1 MSKDII
7 NIISEITFCLLDVV
21 LLYRFSLLS
30 LKIKAHHNFIILL
43 ISLLTAFTAFGMSF
57 ISTYSWVS
65 TLILLGSIIVY
76 VLIVFQ
82 GQTKAKIVTALLY
95 YLILGV
101 LTMLVSSLAFVV
113 FSITTNQLLEN
124 IGIRIGVALVI
135 KIVYL
140 IIIEAVRKK
149 QKNTSSSLFF
159 ATRSVQY
166 FFWLSFVSLLVLFES
181 LFLNMGVENQYVI
194 HYMGVVFV
202 IFFVVIFV
210 VLIRYYNSREK
221 ILQMEVL
228 LEESRVRQQEAA
240 REIHHGLNLMSVKH
254 DLRNH
259 LIVLKNYIEESENDQ
274 ALEYI
279 KKMESLDAFKTYVH
293 SGNQTL
299 NAVLNVKISENQD
312 IDFRVRLD
320 IQEFDFDPLLLTIV
334 LGNILDNAI
343 EAVEDLSQ
351 EQRVITVIISEKKQY
366 GKIVVENPYS
376 KSPMIKNGKLYSL
389 KRDNSI
395 GLGLTSVERIIKD
408 YDGVME
414 HEVDNHIFRMAILLK
429 KQHSHLNLPDSR

>member
-166 FFWLSFVSLLVLFES
+166 FFWLSFVSLF
-181 LFLNMGVENQYVI
+181 I
-194 HYMGVVFV
+194 
-202 IFFVVIFV
+202 
-210 VLIRYYNSREK
+210 
-221 ILQMEVL
+221 
-228 LEESRVRQQEAA
+228 
-240 REIHHGLNLMSVKH
+240 
-254 DLRNH
+254 
-259 LIVLKNYIEESENDQ
+259 
-274 ALEYI
+274 
-279 KKMESLDAFKTYVH
+279 
-293 SGNQTL
+293 
-299 NAVLNVKISENQD
+299 
-312 IDFRVRLD
+312 
-320 IQEFDFDPLLLTIV
+320 
-334 LGNILDNAI
+334 
-343 EAVEDLSQ
+343 
-351 EQRVITVIISEKKQY
+351 
-366 GKIVVENPYS
+366 
-376 KSPMIKNGKLYSL
+376 
-389 KRDNSI
+389 
-395 GLGLTSVERIIKD
+395 
-408 YDGVME
+408 
-414 HEVDNHIFRMAILLK
+414 
-429 KQHSHLNLPDSR
+429 